1 MRGCS
6 LWKPRAETGVA
17 WALGEGARLAYLGTC
32 GVQRAGGRRGKV
44 FITYGFL
51 FAPLGTTG
59 VTTNGGRWIQERAGV
74 CVTSLQGI
82 HGFTATGVFNLLT
95 LPLLCFSESVHRN
108 PRAAPS
114 QQLGCLE
121 AGACLI
127 GLWAAELRSQPRP
140 SLLPFH
146 PEQGRVTPARIPFG
160 SKNQEEAPL
169 VTRLGNIMKWNH
181 FVAGRT
187 GRTVNYSVLQIY

>member
-1 MRGCS
+1 M
-6 LWKPRAETGVA
+6 
-17 WALGEGARLAYLGTC
+17 
-32 GVQRAGGRRGKV
+32 
-44 FITYGFL
+44 
-51 FAPLGTTG
+51 
-59 VTTNGGRWIQERAGV
+59 
-74 CVTSLQGI
+74 
-82 HGFTATGVFNLLT
+82 FNLLT

-121 AGACLI
+121 AGTCLI

-140 SLLPFH
+140 SLLPSH
-146 PEQGRVTPARIPFG
+146 PEQGRVTLARIPFG

-169 VTRLGNIMKWNH
+169 VTRLGNNMKWNH

-187 GRTVNYSVLQIY
+187 GRTVNYSVLQILEAFWRESGEKRLFQRCSVKGLNRVHWPACCEDFLP